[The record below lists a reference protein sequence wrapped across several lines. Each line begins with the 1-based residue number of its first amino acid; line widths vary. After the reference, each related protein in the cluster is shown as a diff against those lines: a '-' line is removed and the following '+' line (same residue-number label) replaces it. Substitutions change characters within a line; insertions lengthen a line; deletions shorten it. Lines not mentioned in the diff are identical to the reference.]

1 MEARAHIYVS
11 GHVQGVCY
19 RDFTQ
24 KWASSLNLTGWVK
37 NLYDGRV
44 EAVAEG
50 DKEKI
55 ETLVN
60 KMKEGPSLANVEN
73 TDFSWE
79 EYTGE
84 YKDFRITW

>member
-1 MEARAHIYVS
+1 MDGRAHIYVS
-11 GHVQGVCY
+11 GRVQGVCY

-24 KWASSLNLTGWVK
+24 RSASSLNLTGWVK

-44 EAVAEG
+44 EAVIEG

-60 KMKEGPSLANVEN
+60 KMKEGPSWANVEN
-73 TDFSWE
+73 TDLIWE
-79 EYTGE
+79 DYTGD
-84 YKDFRITW
+84 YNDFRITW